1 MRAIRSAN
9 ETIRRVFIVDDY
21 PLIREFLTTL
31 IRQQPDMAVCGQA
44 ASAPEAIEGVIASRP
59 DAVVVEL
66 SLNGE
71 LALTLIKE
79 LCELE
84 PAPAVLVLTANDE
97 SFYAERVLRAGALGY
112 VMKREATGKV
122 VDALRHVLDGKIYA
136 SPPILIR
143 LAEKFIT
150 APNAPETS
158 PIASLTDRELE
169 IFELMGR
176 GYETD
181 RIAAELQLSA
191 KTVQFYYVRIREKFG
206 LPNFTALLCE
216 AARWRAQNYK
226 N

>member
-1 MRAIRSAN
+1 MFHHKIDVLEDKSLAEPRMDPGRHDFSGFAEKAHAAGAM
-9 ETIRRVFIVDDY
+9 
-21 PLIREFLTTL
+21 LTVATDL
-31 IRQQPDMAVCGQA
+31 
-44 ASAPEAIEGVIASRP
+44 
-59 DAVVVEL
+59 
-66 SLNGE
+66 

-150 APNAPETS
+150 APNALETS

-206 LPNFTALLCE
+206 FPNFTALICE
-216 AARWRAQNYK
+216 AARWRAQNHK
-226 N
+226 P

>member
-71 LALTLIKE
+71 LALTLIKD

-84 PAPAVLVLTANDE
+84 SAPAVLVLTANDE

-143 LAEKFIT
+143 LAEKFIS

-206 LPNFTALLCE
+206 FPNFTALLCE
-216 AARWRAQNYK
+216 AARWRAQNHK
-226 N
+226 P